1 MPMNFN
7 NNRAG
12 AAPHSVTD
20 PMPSFAQR
28 HRGFTLV
35 ELIAVIII
43 LGILSV
49 VVISRYIDRGSV
61 TPSSAQAQVISAARH
76 AQQLAMNNGGNV
88 LFTTDN
94 SNKRV
99 TITHGGSGSPKTFD
113 LPGDIT
119 ITAANISYDSLGNAY
134 DGSGP
139 LSGPLTLNV
148 TNGITRCV
156 RIQSTG
162 YAHDC

>member
-1 MPMNFN
+1 MRPF
-7 NNRAG
+7 
-12 AAPHSVTD
+12 T
-20 PMPSFAQR
+20 QR
-28 HRGFTLV
+28 NCGFTLV

-49 VVISRYIDRGSV
+49 VVIPRFIDRGNV
-61 TPSSAQAQVISAARH
+61 TPGAAQAQVIAAARH
-76 AQQLAMNNGGNV
+76 AQQLAMNNGGTV

-99 TITHGGSGSPKTFD
+99 TITHGGSGSPMSID

-119 ITAANISYDSLGNAY
+119 ITAANISYDSLGDAH

-139 LSGPLTLNV
+139 LSGPLTLNI
-148 TNGITRCV
+148 TNGITRKVC
-156 RIQSTG
+156 IETTG

>member
-1 MPMNFN
+1 M
-7 NNRAG
+7 R
-12 AAPHSVTD
+12 
-20 PMPSFAQR
+20 SFAQR

-49 VVISRYIDRGSV
+49 VVIPRFIDRGNVS
-61 TPSSAQAQVISAARH
+61 PGSAQAQVIAAARH

-88 LFTTDN
+88 QLTITP
-94 SNKRV
+94 SNQL
-99 TITHGGSGSPKTFD
+99 TITHSGSSSPESFQ
-113 LPGDIT
+113 LPNDVNIAINGSNPVSYNALGDTVGGQVDID
-119 ITAANISYDSLGNAY
+119 I
-134 DGSGP
+134 
-139 LSGPLTLNV
+139 

-156 RIQSTG
+156 RIEITG